1 MVNYRL
7 LSIKWTNWPKL
18 HFTNLLFWY
27 SPEIIHICGCKQYL
41 CHFGITVWQVIWIR
55 WQSGG
60 FLPGGPGFE
69 SRSGSYEMVFK
80 YNPYWW
86 LYRDN
91 KSYISVTQTT
101 FISTLI
107 LQCRNVGWYHVCMMC
122 TLLWYLQQNLSLK
135 RTQNLITW
143 DLNLRPSERWADAL
157 TSMPSRYPLFANKCL
172 WLSECQ
178 KD

>member
-1 MVNYRL
+1 MWWL
-7 LSIKWTNWPKL
+7 
-18 HFTNLLFWY
+18 
-27 SPEIIHICGCKQYL
+27 
-41 CHFGITVWQVIWIR
+41 R
-55 WQSGG
+55 WQSGS

-69 SRSGSYEMVFK
+69 SHSFWFHFWSTSKHDLMAQKGAYEIVFK

-135 RTQNLITW
+135 RTQNLIAGDW
-143 DLNLRPSERWADAL
+143 NLRPSERWADAL
-157 TSMPSRYPLFANKCL
+157 TSMPSRYPLFAKKCL